1 MLPLWEPVSV
11 AVGAKVTLT
20 VHELSAAT
28 EVHPV
33 GSNSG
38 LLLETVIDIAAV
50 VLFFTVKVLA
60 ALVVPWATE
69 PKAREAGVSVIGATP
84 VPVRVAVCGLPRPVY
99 ATVML
104 PVCAL
109 AAVGVKVA
117 LTVHVD
123 FAAKEAPQVFVSAN
137 GAAVEIVSPDIA
149 VADEFLTVN
158 VDAALVVPSPTE
170 PKLRDAGVIVIGDVP
185 VPVNVT
191 VWVAGEALSVTT
203 TLPVT
208 APRAVGAKV
217 MVILQLLP
225 APTDVPQ
232 VLVSE
237 KPLPLAT
244 TLVTLSAVVVLVFCR
259 VTFELVL
266 VPTASEP
273 NAREV
278 ADKVA
283 TCACA
288 VSIAA
293 AIRKK
298 RREETR
304 SARVEM
310 SVERNSGFI
319 RSPTKFE
326 MGPGMHA
333 TTWLLGRLSPASP

>member
-191 VWVAGEALSVTT
+191 VWVAGE
-203 TLPVT
+203 
-208 APRAVGAKV
+208 
-217 MVILQLLP
+217 
-225 APTDVPQ
+225 
-232 VLVSE
+232 
-237 KPLPLAT
+237 
-244 TLVTLSAVVVLVFCR
+244 VVVLVFCR

-310 SVERNSGFI
+310 SEERNSGFI